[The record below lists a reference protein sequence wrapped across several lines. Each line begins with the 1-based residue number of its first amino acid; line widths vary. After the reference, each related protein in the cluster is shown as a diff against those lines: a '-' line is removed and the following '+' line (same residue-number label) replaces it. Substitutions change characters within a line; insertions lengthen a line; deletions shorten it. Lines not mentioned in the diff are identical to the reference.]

1 MDAIDINEWAN
12 RFGIEHHFIPEHPLQ
27 IETRVG
33 EFQADNG
40 RYFQFGIFN
49 HNGHSESIDD
59 WTMVNTIGDGSCL
72 VHSFLGLLSDYYRS
86 ISNADKKSI
95 ARAFRL
101 AMADNPIF
109 SEEESVLLRAVGD
122 GGQSDGWLND
132 AIAEKLARHF
142 GYGLITLCFY
152 QTSYYSPEPQI
163 MSTDGDLPYLIIA
176 NTGGVIQDGLMGSG
190 LHYSAIKRGGLYVS
204 PSHIGEG
211 IEIKKAELIDA
222 TMNRLIDM
230 PDGPDAPPLERKDLD
245 RCDSPRKRRSLPNSI
260 SAKEARRRAIE
271 LGVAKYSDDKEK
283 LCRKLHVL
291 NNVNWFHNNRYQ
303 RHVSGKKRQTK
314 KSKQKKSKKKHA

>member
-1 MDAIDINEWAN
+1 MDAININEWVS
-12 RFGIEHHFIPEHPLQ
+12 RYGIEHHFIPEHPLQ

-40 RYFQFGIFN
+40 RYFQFGTFN
-49 HNGHSESIDD
+49 YDGHLESIDD

-72 VHSFLGLLSDYYRS
+72 VHSFLVLLSDYYRS
-86 ISNADKKSI
+86 LSHANKKSI

-101 AMADNPIF
+101 YMADSPIF

-122 GGQSDGWLND
+122 GEKSDGWLND
-132 AIAEKLARHF
+132 AIAEKLARRL

-152 QTSYYSPEPQI
+152 QTQFDSPEPQM

-190 LHYSAIKRGGLYVS
+190 LHYSAVKRGGLYVS
-204 PSHIGEG
+204 PSHLGQS
-211 IEIKKAELIDA
+211 IEDKKAELIDA
-222 TMNRLIDM
+222 TMNRFIDM
-230 PDGPDAPPLERKDLD
+230 PDGPDAPPIQRKGLD

-260 SAKEARRRAIE
+260 SAKEARRRAVE

-283 LCRKLHVL
+283 VCRKLHVL
-291 NNVNWFHNNRYQ
+291 NKVNWFHHNRYQ
-303 RHVSGKKRQTK
+303 HVSGKKRRTRKKRTRTK
-314 KSKQKKSKKKHA
+314 KR